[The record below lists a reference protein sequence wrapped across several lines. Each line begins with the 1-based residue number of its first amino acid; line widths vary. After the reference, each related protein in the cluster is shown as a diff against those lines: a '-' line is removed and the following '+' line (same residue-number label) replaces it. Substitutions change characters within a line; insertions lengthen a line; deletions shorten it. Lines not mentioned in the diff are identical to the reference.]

1 MADIFTR
8 AAEAAHEAN
17 RVLCLALG
25 DSSQPKWE
33 DAPQWQKD
41 SAIVGVR
48 LINNNPATTP
58 EQSHESW
65 LAQKSA
71 DGWKFGAV
79 KNPET
84 KEHPCFRPYSE
95 LPEGQRL
102 KDEMFG
108 IVVRS
113 VLGIP
118 LEASNG

>member
-25 DSSQPKWE
+25 DSSQQKWK

-48 LINNNPATTP
+48 LINN
-58 EQSHESW
+58 
-65 LAQKSA
+65 
-71 DGWKFGAV
+71 
-79 KNPET
+79 NPET

-113 VLGIP
+113 VLGIS
-118 LEASNG
+118 LEVSNG